1 METKETLELIRLAK
15 LGDIEARNELI
26 EKNINLV
33 HKINRMYG
41 SSEDGFQ
48 EGILAFCHAI
58 DKFDETKNVKLSS
71 YAFHWIRQKIKR
83 YREREK
89 YRLPSH
95 VIEKMSKEERKIR
108 IDFEYRD
115 FKSEDET
122 TIEEENSICLKSTLE
137 QYIKL
142 ACSERE
148 AFIVRKIYF
157 EGYQQ
162 HELAK
167 EMGVCRQRVNTIV
180 KRSLNKIRRVFY
192 ESYYHREI
200 KR

>member
-15 LGDIEARNELI
+15 QGDIKARNELI

-58 DKFDETKNVKLSS
+58 DKFDETKKVKLSS
-71 YAFHWIRQKIKR
+71 YAFHWIRQRIKR
-83 YREREK
+83 YRDREK
-89 YRLPSH
+89 YRVPAH
-95 VIEKMSKEERKIR
+95 VIEKMTKEERKIR

-137 QYIKL
+137 QYIKI
-142 ACSERE
+142 ACSEKE
-148 AFIVRKIYF
+148 AFILQKIYF

-162 HELAK
+162 NELAK
-167 EMGVCRQRVNTIV
+167 EMGVCRQRINAIV
-180 KRSLNKIRRVFY
+180 KKSLQKIRRVFY
-192 ESYYHREI
+192 EDNYHR
-200 KR
+200 KRKG

>member
-15 LGDIEARNELI
+15 QGDIKARNELI

-58 DKFDETKNVKLSS
+58 DKFDETKKVKLSS
-71 YAFHWIRQKIKR
+71 YAFHWISQRIKR
-83 YREREK
+83 YRDREK
-89 YRLPSH
+89 YRLPAH
-95 VIEKMSKEERKIR
+95 VIEKMTKEERKIR

-137 QYIKL
+137 QYIKI
-142 ACSERE
+142 ACSEKE
-148 AFIVRKIYF
+148 AFILQKIYF

-162 HELAK
+162 NELAK
-167 EMGVCRQRVNTIV
+167 EMGVCRQRVNAIA
-180 KRSLNKIRRVFY
+180 KKSLQKIRRVFY
-192 ESYYHREI
+192 EDNYHR
-200 KR
+200 KRKG

>member
-15 LGDIEARNELI
+15 QGDIKARNELI

-58 DKFDETKNVKLSS
+58 DKFDETKKVKLSS
-71 YAFHWIRQKIKR
+71 YAFHWIRQRIKR
-83 YREREK
+83 YRDREK
-89 YRLPSH
+89 YRVPAH
-95 VIEKMSKEERKIR
+95 VIEKMTKEERKIR

-142 ACSERE
+142 ACDEKE
-148 AFIVRKIYF
+148 ALILKKIYF

-162 HELAK
+162 QEIAK

-192 ESYYHREI
+192 ENYYHRER

>member
-1 METKETLELIRLAK
+1 MESKETLELIRLAK

-89 YRLPSH
+89 YRLPAH
-95 VIEKMSKEERKIR
+95 VVEKMSKEERKIR

-122 TIEEENSICLKSTLE
+122 TIEEESSICLKSTLE

-142 ACSERE
+142 ACDEKE
-148 AFIVRKIYF
+148 ALILKKIYF

-162 HELAK
+162 QEIAK
-167 EMGVCRQRVNTIV
+167 EMGVCRQRVNAIV
-180 KRSLNKIRRVFY
+180 KKSLQKIRRVFY
-192 ESYYHREI
+192 EDNYHR
-200 KR
+200 KRKR

>member
-15 LGDIEARNELI
+15 QGDIKARNELI

-33 HKINRMYG
+33 HKINCMYG
-41 SSEDGFQ
+41 NKEDGFQ
-48 EGILAFCHAI
+48 EGIIAFCHAI
-58 DKFDETKNVKLSS
+58 DKFDETKKVKLSS
-71 YAFHWIRQKIKR
+71 YAFHWIHQRIKR
-83 YREREK
+83 HTEKEK
-89 YRLPSH
+89 YRLPTH
-95 VIEKMSKEERKIR
+95 VIERMKKEERKRR
-108 IDFEYRD
+108 IDYEYRD
-115 FKSEDET
+115 SVKEDDK
-122 TIEEENSICLKSTLE
+122 ISDEEDSICLKTTLE

-148 AFIVRKIYF
+148 AFVLQKIYF

-167 EMGVCRQRVNTIV
+167 EMGVCKQRVNTIV
-180 KRSLNKIRRVFY
+180 KRSLQKIRRVFY
-192 ESYYHREI
+192 ESYYHRER

>member
-1 METKETLELIRLAK
+1 MESKETLELIKLSK

-71 YAFHWIRQKIKR
+71 YAFHWIRQRIKR
-83 YREREK
+83 YRDREK
-89 YRLPSH
+89 YRLPTH
-95 VIEKMSKEERKIR
+95 IIEKMSKEERKIR

-115 FKSEDET
+115 FKSEDEK
-122 TIEEENSICLKSTLE
+122 TIEEENSICLKTTLE

-148 AFIVRKIYF
+148 AFVVRKIYF

-180 KRSLNKIRRVFY
+180 KRSLQKLRRVFY
-192 ESYYHREI
+192 ENHYHTGR